1 MKKTNKQKKPKKQK
15 RRYLEQTDFQGWWD
29 RPSVNFV
36 LVKRS
41 GLQGRGV
48 VYLPLKVYLEDLLES
63 DKPPALGQASTSSSE
78 ATKCLHS
85 AERQSATREKSL
97 GLHPNVASG
106 LVTFGW
112 DVWKKKTVLNYR
124 LLFFKKLKNKNN
136 TNRIKKGKIFCHF
149 EKLSIK
155 TAGKIAP
162 FTGHHLS

>member
-1 MKKTNKQKKPKKQK
+1 MFNPLLPQFEMKKPTNKKTQKQNGGILSRQISKVAGQA
-15 RRYLEQTDFQGWWD
+15 LSEL
-29 RPSVNFV
+29 V

-41 GLQGRGV
+41 GLQGGGQCICLWKSTLRTQNLINLQPGSSQ
-48 VYLPLKVYLEDLLES
+48 YLQQWGY
-63 DKPPALGQASTSSSE
+63 Q
-78 ATKCLHS
+78 CLHS

-97 GLHPNVASG
+97 GLHPNAASG

-112 DVWKKKTVLNYR
+112 DVGKTVLNYR

-155 TAGKIAP
+155 NSEEK
-162 FTGHHLS
+162 